1 MILLRTD
8 DPSGG
13 LHHFLYTGKQIGVVV
28 TGAKDGGHASF
39 QLLVHRIELGQPQRG
54 DKCTDQPGT
63 GQIDAFT
70 KGPAQYC
77 KADPLAV
84 GVELVEKLLALRL
97 AHASG
102 LRPQADVRMFLGE

>member
-1 MILLRTD
+1 M
-8 DPSGG
+8 
-13 LHHFLYTGKQIGVVV
+13 F
-28 TGAKDGGHASF
+28 
-39 QLLVHRIELGQPQRG
+39 VHRIELGQPQGG